1 MKTKNI
7 IDDISILIAE
17 DESELREYL
26 KEYLEL
32 FFENIY
38 VARCGKSAYEIYLQ
52 KKPDIILSDIN
63 MPNLDGLSMAKK
75 IRESDSETNIIIMSA
90 HSDRDKLLRA
100 VELGLVTYL
109 IKPINSQKLKDILL
123 ELTHKLRASKK
134 RIYLS
139 SDIYWDKITQT
150 LWQNNELISLKEKE
164 LLLFKLLCS
173 EANKIFTAK
182 EIFEH
187 LYENQ
192 NDKEFS
198 EYSITSFIKRL
209 RVKLPQNLIQNEYGA
224 GYKILPLSK

>member
-1 MKTKNI
+1 MKTSNI

-32 FFENIY
+32 FFENIFI
-38 VARCGKSAYEIYLQ
+38 AKNGKEAYEIYLQ
-52 KKPDIILSDIN
+52 KRPDIIISDIN
-63 MPNLDGLSMAKK
+63 MPNLDGLSMVKK
-75 IRESDSETNIIIMSA
+75 IRETDSETHIIIMSA
-90 HSDRDKLLRA
+90 HSDRDKLLKA

-123 ELTHKLRASKK
+123 ELTQKLRANKK

-139 SDIYWDKITQT
+139 SDIYWDIASQT
-150 LWQNNELISLKEKE
+150 LWQSNEQLFLKEKE

-173 EANKIFTAK
+173 QINKIFTAQ
-182 EIFEH
+182 EIFE
-187 LYENQ
+187 YIYKNQ
-192 NDKEFS
+192 NNKEFS

-209 RVKLPQNLIQNEYGA
+209 RVKLPQNIIYNEYGA
-224 GYKILPLSK
+224 GYKVTPL